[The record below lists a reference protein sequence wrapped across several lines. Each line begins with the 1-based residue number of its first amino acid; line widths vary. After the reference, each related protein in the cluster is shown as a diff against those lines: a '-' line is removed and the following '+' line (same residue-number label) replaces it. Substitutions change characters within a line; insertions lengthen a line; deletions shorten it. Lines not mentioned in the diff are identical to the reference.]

1 MLILLSKICGMTKAV
16 SFLELRNSFF
26 LSMQF
31 QDHLDSISRIKLGSE
46 SERMEENNGV
56 KEYEFVSREY
66 EESGINFKS
75 SVYIFLKL

>member
-1 MLILLSKICGMTKAV
+1 
-16 SFLELRNSFF
+16 
-26 LSMQF
+26 MQF

-66 EESGINFKS
+66 EERVEGGQK
-75 SVYIFLKL
+75 